1 MEEQHI
7 VADRTLIRT
16 ARVISA
22 IFTPFSIPFL
32 AFLILFLF
40 SYLRIMPIQYKLI
53 VLGVVYCFTI
63 LMPTLTIFLFR
74 KINGFSPEDLGE
86 RKRRFMPFLLTITS
100 YVFCLVMMHRLN
112 IPWYMTGIIL
122 AALIMMVICIVVNLK
137 WKLSEHMAGVGA
149 IVGGLVSF
157 SALFG
162 YNPVW
167 WLCLFILIAGVLG
180 TARIILQHHTL
191 GEVLVGFAVG
201 LICSLLVLHPASD
214 PVSVDLLNYCLD
226 HMLAPQESIGV
237 QALSIRMAY
246 QLCKSEPE
254 LLKEL
259 QLILENADTEYY
271 STGVKTTIRNILKKI
286 NK

>member
-100 YVFCLVMMHRLN
+100 YVFCLMMMHKLN

-201 LICSLLVLHPASD
+201 LICSLLVLHP
-214 PVSVDLLNYCLD
+214 
-226 HMLAPQESIGV
+226 
-237 QALSIRMAY
+237 LS
-246 QLCKSEPE
+246 
-254 LLKEL
+254 
-259 QLILENADTEYY
+259 
-271 STGVKTTIRNILKKI
+271 NILFRI
-286 NK
+286 FLF

>member
-1 MEEQHI
+1 MVEEQHI

-122 AALIMMVICIVVNLK
+122 AALIMMVICIIVNLK

-201 LICSLLVLHPASD
+201 LICSLLVLHP
-214 PVSVDLLNYCLD
+214 
-226 HMLAPQESIGV
+226 
-237 QALSIRMAY
+237 LS
-246 QLCKSEPE
+246 
-254 LLKEL
+254 
-259 QLILENADTEYY
+259 
-271 STGVKTTIRNILKKI
+271 NILFRVFLF
-286 NK
+286 

>member
-7 VADRTLIRT
+7 VADRTLMRT

-201 LICSLLVLHPASD
+201 LICSLLVLHP
-214 PVSVDLLNYCLD
+214 
-226 HMLAPQESIGV
+226 
-237 QALSIRMAY
+237 LS
-246 QLCKSEPE
+246 
-254 LLKEL
+254 
-259 QLILENADTEYY
+259 
-271 STGVKTTIRNILKKI
+271 NILFRI
-286 NK
+286 FLF

>member
-180 TARIILQHHTL
+180 TARIILQHL
-191 GEVLVGFAVG
+191 S
-201 LICSLLVLHPASD
+201 LIH
-214 PVSVDLLNYCLD
+214 
-226 HMLAPQESIGV
+226 I
-237 QALSIRMAY
+237 
-246 QLCKSEPE
+246 SEP
-254 LLKEL
+254 
-259 QLILENADTEYY
+259 TRR
-271 STGVKTTIRNILKKI
+271 S
-286 NK
+286 

>member
-1 MEEQHI
+1 MVEEQHI
-7 VADRTLIRT
+7 VADRSLIRT

-100 YVFCLVMMHRLN
+100 YVFCLAMMHRLN

-201 LICSLLVLHPASD
+201 LICSLLVLHP
-214 PVSVDLLNYCLD
+214 
-226 HMLAPQESIGV
+226 
-237 QALSIRMAY
+237 LS
-246 QLCKSEPE
+246 
-254 LLKEL
+254 
-259 QLILENADTEYY
+259 
-271 STGVKTTIRNILKKI
+271 NILFRI
-286 NK
+286 FLF

>member
-1 MEEQHI
+1 MVEEQHI
-7 VADRTLIRT
+7 VADRSLIRT

-191 GEVLVGFAVG
+191 GV
-201 LICSLLVLHPASD
+201 
-214 PVSVDLLNYCLD
+214 NK
-226 HMLAPQESIGV
+226 ES
-237 QALSIRMAY
+237 
-246 QLCKSEPE
+246 
-254 LLKEL
+254 
-259 QLILENADTEYY
+259 
-271 STGVKTTIRNILKKI
+271 
-286 NK
+286 

>member
-201 LICSLLVLHPASD
+201 LICSLLVLHP
-214 PVSVDLLNYCLD
+214 
-226 HMLAPQESIGV
+226 
-237 QALSIRMAY
+237 LSNLVFRIF
-246 QLCKSEPE
+246 LF
-254 LLKEL
+254 
-259 QLILENADTEYY
+259 
-271 STGVKTTIRNILKKI
+271 
-286 NK
+286 

>member
-1 MEEQHI
+1 MVEEQHI
-7 VADRTLIRT
+7 VADRSLIRT

-112 IPWYMTGIIL
+112 IPWYMTGLIL

-201 LICSLLVLHPASD
+201 LICSLLVLHP
-214 PVSVDLLNYCLD
+214 
-226 HMLAPQESIGV
+226 
-237 QALSIRMAY
+237 LS
-246 QLCKSEPE
+246 
-254 LLKEL
+254 
-259 QLILENADTEYY
+259 
-271 STGVKTTIRNILKKI
+271 NILFRVFLF
-286 NK
+286 

>member
-22 IFTPFSIPFL
+22 IFTPFSSPFL

-74 KINGFSPEDLGE
+74 KINGCRPEDLGE

-201 LICSLLVLHPASD
+201 LICSLLVLHP
-214 PVSVDLLNYCLD
+214 
-226 HMLAPQESIGV
+226 
-237 QALSIRMAY
+237 LS
-246 QLCKSEPE
+246 
-254 LLKEL
+254 
-259 QLILENADTEYY
+259 
-271 STGVKTTIRNILKKI
+271 NILFRI
-286 NK
+286 FLF

>member
-201 LICSLLVLHPASD
+201 LICSLLVLHP
-214 PVSVDLLNYCLD
+214 
-226 HMLAPQESIGV
+226 
-237 QALSIRMAY
+237 LS
-246 QLCKSEPE
+246 
-254 LLKEL
+254 
-259 QLILENADTEYY
+259 
-271 STGVKTTIRNILKKI
+271 NILF
-286 NK
+286 